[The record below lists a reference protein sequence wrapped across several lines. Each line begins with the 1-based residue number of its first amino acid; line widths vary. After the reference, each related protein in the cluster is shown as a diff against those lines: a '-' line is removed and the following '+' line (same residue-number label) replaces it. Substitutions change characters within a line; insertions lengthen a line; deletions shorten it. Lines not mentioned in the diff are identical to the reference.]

1 MTAARAP
8 EPMPPTG
15 ADLARA
21 AVIGALTLVGAVALL
36 WLAFLLRQLIAVVLL
51 GIVVGTTLGPQVDAL
66 ARYRVPRILSGLVV
80 YLVVAG
86 IIVGFLAYAIPQLA
100 SELSELGDRIDEFRA
115 DYEEI
120 GDGAPLPEWEEI
132 QPWIEERLDAVATAL
147 AAQAGT
153 VATSIVYTFTVFVVG
168 LFWTVS
174 RGPASAL
181 FLSLVDVRYHE
192 RTHQILDLLGRRL
205 RHYLLAEL
213 AGMVAIGAIT
223 YIGLSLIGVPYAFVL
238 AAIAFAL
245 EILPILGP
253 WLAFVPA
260 LAIALTEGWQTALLV
275 SVLYLGVQ
283 QIESYVIVP
292 VFHRHGTG
300 MPELLILIA
309 VLVGGAL
316 MGVLGAL
323 VALPLAVIVHTLLM
337 EALVPARQAQVEEQA
352 DEQLEA
358 EAL

>member
-1 MTAARAP
+1 MTAVRAP
-8 EPMPPTG
+8 QPPPPTG
-15 ADLARA
+15 TDLARA

-66 ARYRVPRILSGLVV
+66 ARYHVPRILSGLAV

-86 IIVGFLAYAIPQLA
+86 TIAAFLAYAIPQLA
-100 SELSELGDRIDEFRA
+100 NEVSELGDRMDEFRA

-120 GDGAPLPEWEEI
+120 GDRALLPEWDEI
-132 QPWIEERLDAVATAL
+132 QPWIEGRLDSVAAAL

-153 VATSIVYTFTVFVVG
+153 VATSIVYTLTVFVVG

-181 FLSLVDVRYHE
+181 FLSLVDVRYHAQ
-192 RTHQILDLLGRRL
+192 THQILELLGRRL

-213 AGMVAIGAIT
+213 AGMVAIGVIT
-223 YIGLSLIGVPYAFVL
+223 YIGLSIIGVPYAFVL

-253 WLAFVPA
+253 WLAFIPA

-283 QIESYVIVP
+283 QVESYVVVP
-292 VFHRHGTG
+292 VFHRQGTG

-309 VLVGGAL
+309 VLTGGAL

-323 VALPLAVIVHTLLM
+323 VALPLAVILHTLLM
-337 EALVPARQAQVEEQA
+337 EALVPARQAQVEDHAEG
-352 DEQLEA
+352 EVEA
-358 EAL
+358 GPR